1 MNHVKT
7 QYVLKGA
14 INNLTERIEMQNF
27 LLDQAK
33 IAADK
38 ANELKQALLDEYNAL
53 VVESQAQKQSLELKN
68 AQPTSAYSIF
78 EQALQEGQA
87 QKSVTWSISFRIFM
101 LLCVFA
107 TYL

>member
-1 MNHVKT
+1 MKT

-38 ANELKQALLDEYNAL
+38 ANELKQALLNEYNAL
-53 VVESQAQKQSLELKN
+53 VVESQAQKQSVQLKN

-87 QKSVTWSISFRIFM
+87 QKSVTWFIGFRIFM
-101 LLCVFA
+101 LICAVLKF
-107 TYL
+107 L